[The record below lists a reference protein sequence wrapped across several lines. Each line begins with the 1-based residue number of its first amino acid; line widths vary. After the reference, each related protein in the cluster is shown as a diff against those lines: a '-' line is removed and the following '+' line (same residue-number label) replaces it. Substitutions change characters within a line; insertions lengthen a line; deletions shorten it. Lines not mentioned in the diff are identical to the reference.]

1 MILIFD
7 VTAMRR
13 DGDGDGDGDAIG
25 WRRTWFDFRAS
36 QRIEGKPCHT
46 RTICGVKGAVT
57 QSRPRSADLFAQ
69 QLDSIPQKGKEKKS
83 DSER

>member
-13 DGDGDGDGDAIG
+13 DGDGDGDAIG